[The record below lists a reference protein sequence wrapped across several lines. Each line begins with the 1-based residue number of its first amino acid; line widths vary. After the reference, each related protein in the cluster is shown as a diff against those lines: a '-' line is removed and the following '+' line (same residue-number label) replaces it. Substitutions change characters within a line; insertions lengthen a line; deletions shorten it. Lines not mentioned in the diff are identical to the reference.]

1 MEFVAEKWKFSILY
15 LGFIYSI
22 IFLLHSLISHKLLLG
37 YQAVQIKN
45 NPDLPLRFRS
55 DGTFKILQ
63 VCVMGLFFN
72 SISGSFSVWNW
83 DFCYARSLICILPME
98 LTRGVEMCW
107 ISNLNIARILT
118 RLGFWREWS
127 RRKILISLLLQV
139 FFNSA
144 HVFDLRLLLFLHFEV
159 LFSIIL
165 LDFGVV
171 SVLCF

>member
-37 YQAVQIKN
+37 YQAVHIKK

-72 SISGSFSVWNW
+72 SISG
-83 DFCYARSLICILPME
+83 
-98 LTRGVEMCW
+98 
-107 ISNLNIARILT
+107 
-118 RLGFWREWS
+118 
-127 RRKILISLLLQV
+127 
-139 FFNSA
+139 
-144 HVFDLRLLLFLHFEV
+144 
-159 LFSIIL
+159 
-165 LDFGVV
+165 
-171 SVLCF
+171 